1 MGRNHSISSHR
12 GVVRLALLALVL
24 VIGGAIALLGFAW
37 QAVNH
42 QEAVRETVVVRRM
55 LERALGRVQ
64 NETASSTAFDETY
77 KRTRGAFDL
86 DWLDKNLA
94 DYLRISFGHD
104 LTLVLDGQGRLGYA
118 SHDGTRADPASQAAL
133 ARAVGPLVRRVQTLE
148 MRRRLG
154 IDPPGPPVIGNVAWT
169 SAVVQAEGGVYL
181 LGVSTIAPSN
191 GVARG
196 PRPAAVVVSGQRV
209 DQAFLGNLDADAA
222 VRGARLL
229 PDSSDGLGVVTLPGS
244 RAAVAWQVGRPGAEV
259 LGAASLPIA
268 LAAALLGLTLAGLG
282 YGIRQLLGRIEAHDT
297 ALQASLAD
305 LVVARDEAQAA
316 SLAKSQFVANIS
328 HEIRTPLNG
337 VLGMAQVLERDAQSE
352 AQRERA
358 RTIVRSGNA
367 LLSVLNDVLD
377 MAKVEAGK
385 LEITAAAF
393 DLAELVGGACESFRD
408 TAAAKGVALD
418 WRVEAAA
425 AGAWMG
431 DAARI
436 RQILLNLV
444 SNAVKFTPAGAVQVV
459 ADLAG
464 RAVRI
469 AVTDQAGGIAA
480 DKLPHLFEKFSQLDG
495 SATRRFG
502 GTGLGLAISRE
513 LAGLM
518 GGDILVD
525 SEEGR
530 GSTFTLF
537 LPLEATTAPCD
548 APTHAAPAARG
559 PDHRTMRVL
568 AAEDNQTNQM
578 VLRAMLEPLEV
589 ELVLANNGVEA
600 LRAVTD
606 TPFDLILMDIQM
618 PVMDGLE
625 AAREI
630 RALEARQQRP
640 QTPIV
645 ALTANAMRH
654 QVESY
659 HAAGM
664 TGSIAKPI
672 QIERLFEIIAA
683 ASISGED
690 CRRRELDRV
699 SDGLI

>member
-1 MGRNHSISSHR
+1 MGRNHSTSSHR
-12 GVVRLALLALVL
+12 GVVRLAVLALVL
-24 VIGGAIALLGFAW
+24 VIGGAVALLGFAW

-77 KRTRGAFDL
+77 RRTQGAFDL

-94 DYLRISFGHD
+94 DYLRVSFGHD
-104 LTLVLDGQGRLGYA
+104 LTLVFDGQGRLGYA
-118 SHDGTRADPASQAAL
+118 SHGGVRADPASQAAL
-133 ARAVGPLVRRVQTLE
+133 ARALGPLVQRVQSLE

-169 SAVVQAEGGVYL
+169 SAVVQAQGGVYL

-191 GVARG
+191 GLARG
-196 PRPAAVVVSGQRV
+196 PRPAAVVVSGKRV
-209 DQAFLGNLDADAA
+209 DQAFLGDLDADAA
-222 VRGARLL
+222 VRGARLVA
-229 PDSSDGLGVVTLPGS
+229 DSSDDLGVVTLPGS

-282 YGIRQLLGRIEAHDT
+282 YAIRQLLGRIEAHDA

-305 LVVARDEAQAA
+305 LVVARDQAQAA

-337 VLGMAQVLERDAQSE
+337 VLGMAQVLERDAQSK
-352 AQRERA
+352 AQRDRA

-385 LEITAAAF
+385 LETAAAF
-393 DLAELVGGACESFRD
+393 DLTELIEGACESFRD

-418 WRVEAAA
+418 WRVDAAA
-425 AGAWMG
+425 CVWVG

-444 SNAVKFTPAGAVQVV
+444 SNAVKFTPLGAVRVVAGA
-459 ADLAG
+459 AG
-464 RAVRI
+464 GVVRI

-480 DKLPHLFEKFSQLDG
+480 EKLPHLFEKFSQLDG

-518 GGDILVD
+518 GGEILVE

-530 GSTFTLF
+530 GSTFTLV
-537 LPLEATTAPCD
+537 LPLEVASAPCD
-548 APTHAAPAARG
+548 APAQVAPLAHPPGDR
-559 PDHRTMRVL
+559 PVRIL
-568 AAEDNQTNQM
+568 AAEDNHTNQM

-589 ELVLANNGVEA
+589 ELVMAANGVEA
-600 LRAVTD
+600 LRAVAD
-606 TPFDLILMDIQM
+606 GPFDLILMDIQM

-630 RALEARQQRP
+630 RALEARQRRP
-640 QTPIV
+640 RTPIL
-645 ALTANAMRH
+645 ALTANATRH

-659 HAAGM
+659 RLAGM

-672 QIERLFEIIAA
+672 QIERLFEAIAA
-683 ASISGED
+683 ALASGEESP
-690 CRRRELDRV
+690 RLELHRV
-699 SDGLI
+699 SDGLL